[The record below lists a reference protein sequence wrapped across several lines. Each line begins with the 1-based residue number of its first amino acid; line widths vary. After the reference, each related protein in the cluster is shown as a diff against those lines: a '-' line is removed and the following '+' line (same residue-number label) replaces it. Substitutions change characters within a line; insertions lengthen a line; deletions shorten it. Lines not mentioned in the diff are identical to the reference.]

1 MTSTSTTPDHSA
13 QPAPATPVD
22 VVIVGGSAAGL
33 SAAVALGRS
42 LRSVVVV
49 DAGRPRN
56 APADGAHNLLG
67 REGIA
72 PADLLAAGRAEA
84 LGYGATIVDGE
95 VTAAVRLDGT
105 DPAFE
110 VGLADGSRY
119 RARRL
124 LLATGL
130 VDELPD
136 VDGIGELWGRDVL
149 HCPYCHGYEVRGRRI
164 GVLGTGPMAMHQVL
178 LFTQLSDQVTLI
190 DQSLPELSAD
200 EYARLDALGVPLVRG
215 PVRRLD
221 TAEGR
226 LRAAVLSDGT
236 ELELDALTVT
246 PRFVARADLFT
257 ALGGELADN
266 PMGTFI
272 PTEMGGRTSVPGVF
286 AAGNAADISAIVGA
300 SAAAGVQAGALINA
314 DLADAD
320 VTHAV
325 AMRVS
330 TATSA

>member
-1 MTSTSTTPDHSA
+1 MSTTPTSPDHSP
-13 QPAPATPVD
+13 QPAPATAVD

-42 LRSVVVV
+42 LRTVVVV
-49 DAGRPRN
+49 DAGHPRN
-56 APADGAHNLLG
+56 APAEGAHNLLG

-72 PADLLAAGRAEA
+72 PADLLAAGRGEA
-84 LGYGATIVDGE
+84 IGYGARIVDGQ
-95 VTAAVRLDGT
+95 VTTATRRDGT
-105 DPAFE
+105 DPSFE
-110 VGLADGSRY
+110 VGLTDGTRF

-136 VDGIGELWGRDVL
+136 IDGIGELWGRDVL

-164 GVLGTGPMAMHQVL
+164 GVLGSGPMAMHQTL
-178 LFTQLSDQVTLI
+178 LFAQLSDHVTLI
-190 DQSLPELSAD
+190 DHALPELSAD
-200 EYARLDALGVPLVRG
+200 EHARLDALGVPLVRG

-221 TAEGR
+221 TADGR

-246 PRFVARADLFT
+246 PRFVARTDLFT

-320 VTHAV
+320 LTHAV